1 MTQRLDRRVS
11 VLMVTIT
18 TVVTVFVISI
28 SLGLAFRAAMSETY
42 ELKVIQTRVLGSNL
56 TAALA
61 FEDEAAATDVL
72 ETLENANDIVLARIL
87 KGDDQVFAE
96 YRNDK
101 GQFAEMLKAADP

>member
-28 SLGLAFRAAMSETY
+28 SLGLAFRAAMAETY

-72 ETLENANDIVLARIL
+72 ETLENARDIVLARIL
-87 KGDDQVFAE
+87 KGDEQVFAE
-96 YRNDK
+96 
-101 GQFAEMLKAADP
+101 